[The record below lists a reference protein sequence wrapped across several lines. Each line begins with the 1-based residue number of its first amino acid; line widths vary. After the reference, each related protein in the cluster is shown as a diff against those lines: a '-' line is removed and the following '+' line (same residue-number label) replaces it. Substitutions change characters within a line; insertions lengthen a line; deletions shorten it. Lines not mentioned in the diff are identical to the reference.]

1 MHMQN
6 NAKLPSV
13 LLELQAEAAF
23 PMSAVLLAA
32 NLCFSIYAYN
42 NKLPTLK
49 ITSSHIMSKSLC
61 QLGFRLCANFC
72 TAATSLARQG
82 DAPMISPGLML
93 THHICFPAPPAYP
106 STHFTLRFFLY
117 ACWCCSLQGHQ
128 DWGCPSPLALE
139 RLHHR
144 LLHC

>member
-6 NAKLPSV
+6 NTKLPSV

-23 PMSAVLLAA
+23 PMSVVLLAA
-32 NLCFSIYAYN
+32 NFVLFNLCLQQQVL
-42 NKLPTLK
+42 LPTLK

-82 DAPMISPGLML
+82 DAPMISPGSIL
-93 THHICFPAPPAYP
+93 THHIGFPAPPAYP
-106 STHFTLRFFLY
+106 STHFTLRFSPL
-117 ACWCCSLQGHQ
+117 CCSLQGHQ

-139 RLHHR
+139 GLHHR